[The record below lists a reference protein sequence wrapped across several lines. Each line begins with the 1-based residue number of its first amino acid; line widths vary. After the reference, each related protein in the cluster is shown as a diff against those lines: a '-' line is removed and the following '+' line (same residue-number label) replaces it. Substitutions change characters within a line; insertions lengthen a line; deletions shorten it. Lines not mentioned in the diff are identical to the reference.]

1 MGDRLLDIRNLTVSF
16 DSDRGTIIAVDN
28 IDLHIDSGETLGIV
42 GESGSGKSVTSL
54 SIMRLVARP
63 AGRVAAGRIEFEGE
77 DLLRKGEADMRRVRG
92 NRIAMIYQE
101 PMTALN
107 PVFTIG
113 AQIIEALALH
123 LGLSKRAARA
133 RTIDLL
139 RLVGIA
145 APEQRI
151 DEYPHQ
157 LSGGMR
163 QRVMIAMALACHPKL
178 LIADEPTTALD
189 ATVQAQI
196 IELLRT
202 LRQQLK
208 MSILLITHDFGVIA
222 ELCDRVVVMYGG
234 KIVEEADVYSLFR
247 NPVHPYTEGLLASI
261 PRVDEVR
268 DRLHVISGAPQ
279 GPLERGPGCRFAP
292 RCPHV
297 MAVCRDRLP
306 DLVEVKPGR
315 RAACFLAAER
325 AH

>member
-1 MGDRLLDIRNLTVSF
+1 
-16 DSDRGTIIAVDN
+16 
-28 IDLHIDSGETLGIV
+28 
-42 GESGSGKSVTSL
+42 
-54 SIMRLVARP
+54 
-63 AGRVAAGRIEFEGE
+63 
-77 DLLRKGEADMRRVRG
+77 
-92 NRIAMIYQE
+92 
-101 PMTALN
+101 
-107 PVFTIG
+107 
-113 AQIIEALALH
+113 
-123 LGLSKRAARA
+123 
-133 RTIDLL
+133 
-139 RLVGIA
+139 
-145 APEQRI
+145 
-151 DEYPHQ
+151 
-157 LSGGMR
+157 
-163 QRVMIAMALACHPKL
+163 MIAMALACHPKL

-208 MSILLITHDFGVIA
+208 MSILLITHDLGVVA